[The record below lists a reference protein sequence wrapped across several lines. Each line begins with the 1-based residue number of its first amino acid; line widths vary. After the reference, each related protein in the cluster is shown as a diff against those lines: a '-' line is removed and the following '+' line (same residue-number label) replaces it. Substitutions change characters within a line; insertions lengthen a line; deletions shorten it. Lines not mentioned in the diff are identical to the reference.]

1 MTYQQARAE
10 LVAHNLDP
18 ELVWAIMDEEAL
30 DNFAEG
36 GFDPIDLEEDG
47 Q

>member
-1 MTYQQARAE
+1 MTYYQARAE

-30 DNFAEG
+30 DGFAEG
-36 GFDPIDLEEDG
+36 GFDPEDLSEDG